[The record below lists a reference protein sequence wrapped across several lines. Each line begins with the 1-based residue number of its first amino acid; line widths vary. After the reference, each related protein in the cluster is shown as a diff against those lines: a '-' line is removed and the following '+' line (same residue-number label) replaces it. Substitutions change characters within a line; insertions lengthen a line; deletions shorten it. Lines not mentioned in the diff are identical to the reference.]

1 MNDKV
6 TTTQNP
12 QGIDVKRKDIPVMV
26 HNQLDKLVAEGNLSF
41 PARYNASNAIQNAWM
56 IIQDTKDRDNR
67 PALDVC
73 TVGSVMKAMLDTVI
87 MGLNPAKKQVYYIVY
102 GNKLEAQRSYF
113 GTMAATKRVA
123 GVADIW
129 ADVVYENDTF
139 KIGKKRGGWEVLTHE
154 SDFMNID
161 PEKIVAAYCTIE
173 MEDGR
178 TYTEVMNMAQI
189 KTAWNKSK
197 NSKQTVHKEFS
208 DQMAKRTVINRA
220 CKMFF
225 NTSDDSD
232 LIIDVFNA
240 TGDVYD
246 NEENIPDVV
255 ERPSDS
261 RLQALNDI
269 AAKSILPEP
278 KNAVQEPAEAEM
290 SLENIVDEGEEE
302 NEQLHLD

>member
-1 MNDKV
+1 MSENKMTVSQMQREMVDSVQHK
-6 TTTQNP
+6 
-12 QGIDVKRKDIPVMV
+12 IDELAQS
-26 HNQLDKLVAEGNLSF
+26 NGLNF
-41 PARYNASNAIQNAWM
+41 PANYSAANALRSAWL
-56 IIQDTKDRDNR
+56 IIQQTKDMNNR
-67 PALDVC
+67 PALEVC
-73 TVGSVMKAMLDTVI
+73 TRESIANAMLNTVV
-87 MGLNPAKKQVYYIVY
+87 MGLNPGKKQVYYIVY

-113 GTMAATKRVA
+113 GTMAVTKRVP
-123 GVADIW
+123 GVKDIW
-129 ADVVYENDTF
+129 ADVVYDGDTF
-139 KIGKKRGGWEVLTHE
+139 KIGKKRGGWEILTHE

-173 MEDGR
+173 MDDGR

-189 KTAWNKSK
+189 QKSWSK
-197 NSKQTVHKEFS
+197 SRSSKQTVHKEFP

-232 LIIDVFNA
+232 LLIDSFNA

-255 ERPSDS
+255 EKPADR
-261 RLQALNDI
+261 RLQALNDMV
-269 AAKSILPEP
+269 ATATLPEP
-278 KNAVQEPAEAEM
+278 KKAVQADTEPEM
-290 SLENIVDEGEEE
+290 SIESIVEEEEGEE

>member
-1 MNDKV
+1 MDKKMTV
-6 TTTQNP
+6 SQM
-12 QGIDVKRKDIPVMV
+12 QREMVDSVQHKIDELAQS
-26 HNQLDKLVAEGNLSF
+26 NGLNF
-41 PARYNASNAIQNAWM
+41 PKNYSAANALRSAWLMIQ
-56 IIQDTKDRDNR
+56 QTKDMNNR
-67 PALDVC
+67 PALEVC
-73 TVGSVMKAMLDTVI
+73 TRESIANAMLNTVV
-87 MGLNPAKKQVYYIVY
+87 MGLNPGKKQVYYIVY

-113 GTMAATKRVA
+113 GTMAVTKRVH
-123 GVADIW
+123 GVGDIW
-129 ADVVYENDTF
+129 ADVVYDGDTF
-139 KIGKKRGGWEVLTHE
+139 KIDKHRGGWEILTHE

-189 KTAWNKSK
+189 QKSWSK
-197 NSKQTVHKEFS
+197 SRSSKQTVHKEFP

-232 LIIDVFNA
+232 LLIDAFNA

-255 ERPSDS
+255 EKPADS
-261 RLQALNDI
+261 RLQALNDM
-269 AAKSILPEP
+269 AAKAALPEP
-278 KNAVQEPAEAEM
+278 ENAVQDHTEEAVSIE
-290 SLENIVDEGEEE
+290 SIVEEEEGEE
-302 NEQLHLD
+302 NEKLHLD